1 MASRWKGRN
10 RSTSKVTQQER
21 IQELECLLANRESTI
36 TELER
41 KLAEHLL
48 TVKKLRR
55 ERDELRSKNALLV
68 GKLAEVSR
76 KNSVHTFS
84 SNSTPPESGPR

>member
-10 RSTSKVTQQER
+10 RSSSSANFEQQQQK
-21 IQELECLLANRESTI
+21 IQELEYLLTLREETV
-36 TELER
+36 TDLEKR
-41 KLAEHLL
+41 LSEQLL

-55 ERDELRSKNALLV
+55 ERDELRDKNASLV

-76 KNSVHTFS
+76 KQSIAS
-84 SNSTPPESGPR
+84 ITPPVLPR

>member
-10 RSTSKVTQQER
+10 RASGKVTQQEK
-21 IQELECLLANRESTI
+21 IQELECLLVNREETI

-55 ERDELRSKNALLV
+55 ERDELRNKNASLV
-68 GKLAEVSR
+68 GKLAEVCR
-76 KNSVHTFS
+76 KSSVANF
-84 SNSTPPESGPR
+84 NSTPPELGTR